1 MSNFGKGFI
10 TILVFYILLALL
22 GIGCPIRF
30 ITGISCAGCGMT
42 RAYMVFLHGRV
53 LQAFHYHPLFWMV
66 PLVGVLLWK
75 KKQLP
80 EKMFQIILGV
90 IIGIFLLV
98 YVIRLIDCNDT
109 VVTIDIKQGIFFRIA
124 TYFFEMIKKY

>member
-10 TILVFYILLALL
+10 AILVFYILLALL

-42 RAYMVFLHGRV
+42 RAYAVFLQGRV

-98 YVIRLIDCNDT
+98 YVIRLMDCNDT